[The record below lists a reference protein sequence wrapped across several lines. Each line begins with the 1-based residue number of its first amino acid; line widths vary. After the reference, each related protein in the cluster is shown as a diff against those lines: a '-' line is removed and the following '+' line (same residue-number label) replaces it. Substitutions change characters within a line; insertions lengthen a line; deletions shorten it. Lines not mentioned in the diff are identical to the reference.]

1 MHSVE
6 VIREDSKRNKREER
20 FQSHPTPK
28 NAKERKSND
37 SKTEIRGNFFQR
49 VKKGLRKDRSEIPSG
64 NHFSFLLDIGEI
76 LKTEKSWSYQSP
88 KEWSEPQCLTDRSHY
103 GYLYSLSRG
112 SFIFCF
118 PHGRKEILYSSLP
131 EFMYEREIQF
141 SCTSFCGK
149 RQMRTVWNGNGCIR
163 SQRRLDPIF
172 LKRKDLVVI
181 WRKAFVRRLY

>member
-1 MHSVE
+1 MRSVE
-6 VIREDSKRNKREER
+6 VIREDSKGNKREER

-37 SKTEIRGNFFQR
+37 SKTEIRGSFFQR
-49 VKKGLRKDRSEIPSG
+49 VKKGLRKDRNPSG

-76 LKTEKSWSYQSP
+76 LKTEGSWSYQSP
-88 KEWSEPQCLTDRSHY
+88 KEWSEPQSLTDRSHY

-131 EFMYEREIQF
+131 GFMYERDSILLYSILWEEADEDRLELKWLYSI
-141 SCTSFCGK
+141 T
-149 RQMRTVWNGNGCIR
+149 
-163 SQRRLDPIF
+163 RRLDPIF
-172 LKRKDLVVI
+172 LKRKDFVVI
-181 WRKAFVRRLY
+181 WRKEIVP